1 MSPEIHVP
9 AGAKK
14 RKRFRGR
21 GQGNGRGTYAGRGDK
36 GQNKRSGGKV
46 RPGFEGGQ
54 MPLYRRVVK
63 KGFSNYPFKKEY
75 VGLNLRELENKVQ
88 DGETVTLESLR
99 QKGLVKKS
107 AQYVKLLGEGELTK
121 KITVQGL
128 KVSKSA
134 AEKIQSAGG
143 TVVAEEAATSEK
155 AQGSETGDQSKTEG
169 TESDESES

>member
-1 MSPEIHVP
+1 
-9 AGAKK
+9 
-14 RKRFRGR
+14 
-21 GQGNGRGTYAGRGDK
+21 
-36 GQNKRSGGKV
+36 
-46 RPGFEGGQ
+46 

-88 DGETVTLESLR
+88 DGETVTLDSLR

-107 AQYVKLLGEGELTK
+107 ARYVKLLGEGELTK
-121 KITVQGL
+121 KVTVQGL

-134 AEKIQSAGG
+134 AEKIHSAGG

>member
-1 MSPEIHVP
+1 
-9 AGAKK
+9 
-14 RKRFRGR
+14 
-21 GQGNGRGTYAGRGDK
+21 
-36 GQNKRSGGKV
+36 
-46 RPGFEGGQ
+46 

-88 DGETVTLESLR
+88 DGETVTLDSLR

-107 AQYVKLLGEGELTK
+107 ARYVKLLGEGELTK
-121 KITVQGL
+121 KVTVQGL

-134 AEKIQSAGG
+134 AEKIHSAGG

-155 AQGSETGDQSKTEG
+155 AQGSETGDQGKTEG